1 MKWIPT
7 EAMAHGA
14 RGSHLA
20 DATAD
25 NTRGDRAPRPIQRQG
40 ADGSGKG
47 DAGWL
52 GGNGCSINRQTIDSH
67 ELAAIRSG
75 GVEVV
80 ATRSGHSDGGEWL
93 DRQVNDG
100 DDGSEAPLLAGRG
113 ETRGEKER
121 RRLAFP
127 RAQASA
133 EETALET
140 AIRRQRRRR
149 WRRRVRGRGARGER
163 RPEERWRRLLAAT
176 RQQRCRRLGGRSKSS
191 HSGSSTLE
199 KYFSTT
205 SSCTSSNLGGIHCN

>member
-40 ADGSGKG
+40 ADGGGKG

-121 RRLAFP
+121 SARLLAFP
-127 RAQASA
+127 ASA
-133 EETALET
+133 SKPALEDDEG
-140 AIRRQRRRR
+140 ARRRR
-149 WRRRVRGRGARGER
+149 YGGSGGGGGGGDVRGRGGARRRR

-176 RQQRCRRLGGRSKSS
+176 AAAAVPPSRR
-191 HSGSSTLE
+191 
-199 KYFSTT
+199 
-205 SSCTSSNLGGIHCN
+205 